1 MAHRGCIDTG
11 SYNRGFDRR
20 PLRPQA
26 APHVPPRQTL
36 PMTLS
41 PAQRQ
46 TLTWTA
52 LAALAALALWALAP
66 VLTPFVVAAV
76 LAYAL
81 HPLVEHLAARR
92 WPRVLAVLLVEG
104 LALLG
109 LVAVVLLIVPVMA
122 KELPLLKAQVPV
134 LLDRLNATVNPLLA
148 RVGVDFTLDVA
159 SIKAWLTQLM
169 DANMDGWLSAALA
182 SARIDGSVLL
192 SLLGNAILVPVVLF
206 YLLIDWP
213 QLVQRVQ
220 GLVPPRARDVVRSF
234 FGDCDAVLG
243 QYLRGQL
250 LVMVVLAAYY
260 AIALALVGF
269 DLALPIGVFTGLAV
283 AIPYVGF
290 GLGLALALLAAL
302 LQFASLGGVLLVAAV
317 YALGQLLES
326 FVLTPRLVGERIGL
340 GPLAVIFAL
349 MAFGQLFGF
358 VGVLV
363 ALPASAVALVAL
375 RRALVAYRSSQLFT
389 G

>member
-26 APHVPPRQTL
+26 APHVPPRQSL

-182 SARIDGSVLL
+182 SARIGGSVLL

>member
-182 SARIDGSVLL
+182 SARIGGSVLL

-220 GLVPPRARDVVRSF
+220 GLVPPRARDVVRNF

-302 LQFASLGGVLLVAAV
+302 LQFASLGGVMLVAAV